1 MARPDPAARR
11 LEPKEIVDTDALWNF
26 ITIFWGIVLEAMPF
40 IVLGALIAGVLEVMV
55 PQQLVARIIPRS
67 RLLAILIGGL
77 LGIIFPMCACGIIP
91 VMRRL
96 IRKGVPLSACT
107 AYLLAGP
114 IVNVVVMLS
123 TIVAFRGMELM
134 TDSSNQLTYQMGS
147 FWMTSLRLGL
157 GYLIAVG
164 TSIVVEWQY
173 RIHGNKLL
181 TPLTT
186 PPAKPDFTNADGET
200 NHERP
205 SWHQRLNRISETA
218 LHDFVDIMVFLI
230 IGALLAAFVRMLIS
244 QDEIARVSA

>member
-1 MARPDPAARR
+1 MARPAPAARR
-11 LEPKEIVDTDALWNF
+11 LEPKDIVDTDALWNF

-77 LGIIFPMCACGIIP
+77 LGILFPMCECGIIP

-96 IRKGVPLSACT
+96 IRKGVPLSSCT

-114 IVNVVVMLS
+114 IVNIVVMLS
-123 TIVAFRGMELM
+123 TVVAFSGMELT
-134 TDSSNQLTYQMGS
+134 TDSSHHLTYQMAS
-147 FWMTSLRLGL
+147 IWMTTLRLGL
-157 GYLIAVG
+157 GYVIAVG

-181 TPLTT
+181 TPLAT
-186 PPAKPDFTNADGET
+186 PPAKPDLTYEENDTNGG
-200 NHERP
+200 RP
-205 SWHQRLNRISETA
+205 SWGQRINRISETA

-230 IGALLAAFVRMLIS
+230 VGA
-244 QDEIARVSA
+244 